1 MTKPF
6 HILAIFKNEPMF
18 LELISLLQEEGFKVQ
33 LQSSISSTNVN
44 LSKFIIVIVDGELFD
59 NFSKKKKSQKI
70 DLSNFFLITDSLKKF
85 ENLENLTVLKKP
97 FHFDIFLEKV
107 TNKIK
112 DFEPSRKK
120 IRFGEL
126 YFSPNKMGL
135 FDNKKRKKVSFT
147 ELENKFINFLLKE
160 KNGSSKIEILSNVWG
175 HNAEL
180 QTHTLESLIYR
191 LRRKIEKNP
200 NKPKFILQV
209 KKKYFLKHN

>member
-18 LELISLLQEEGFKVQ
+18 LELISLLEEEGFKVE
-33 LQSSISSTNVN
+33 LQSSISLTNIK
-44 LSKFIIVIVDGELFD
+44 LSKFIIVIIDEEFFH
-59 NFSKKKKSQKI
+59 NISKKKEFQKV
-70 DLSNFFLITDSLKKF
+70 DLSNFFLITNSLKKL
-85 ENLENLTVLKKP
+85 ENFENLTVLKKP
-97 FHFDIFLEKV
+97 FYFDTFLEKV
-107 TNKIK
+107 TNKIRVS
-112 DFEPSRKK
+112 ESSVKK
-120 IRFGEL
+120 IQFGEL
-126 YFSPNKMGL
+126 YFSPKKMGL
-135 FDNKKRKKVSFT
+135 FDKKKRKKVSFT

-160 KNGSSKIEILSNVWG
+160 KNGSSKVEILSNVWG

-209 KKKYFLKHN
+209 KKKYFIKHN